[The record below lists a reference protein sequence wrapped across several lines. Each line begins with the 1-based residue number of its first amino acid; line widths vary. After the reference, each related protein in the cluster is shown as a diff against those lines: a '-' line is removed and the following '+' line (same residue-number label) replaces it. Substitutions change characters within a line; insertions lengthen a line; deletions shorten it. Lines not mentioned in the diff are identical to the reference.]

1 MITMTIDDVVEG
13 LTWSFNHAPTMW
25 RSTMVAENLATIGD
39 HAGHNFQVCL
49 IFCLMEPASR
59 VLRTFGMT
67 AGEVVVS
74 INRETFP
81 HKSEPGGIK
90 MCRKMPWWHSSRS
103 VAAAEDRLTGETKYI

>member
-1 MITMTIDDVVEG
+1 MPNILPNG
-13 LTWSFNHAPTMW
+13 A
-25 RSTMVAENLATIGD
+25 
-39 HAGHNFQVCL
+39 
-49 IFCLMEPASR
+49 PASR